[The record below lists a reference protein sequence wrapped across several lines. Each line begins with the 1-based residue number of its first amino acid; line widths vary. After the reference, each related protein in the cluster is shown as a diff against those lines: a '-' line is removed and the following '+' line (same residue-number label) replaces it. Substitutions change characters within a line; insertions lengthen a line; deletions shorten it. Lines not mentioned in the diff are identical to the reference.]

1 MTQVLLSVKC
11 KAAAVSRGQS
21 PVSTVSGPGRPAAAA
36 IDACKK
42 LASRKL
48 KLGFLNFDID
58 ICVVITFR
66 AKGVPIHCTLCSKFP
81 EFPEACPDTFAFGGF
96 SADKISKS
104 HPNLRIYLNKLSQP
118 ELGMLVLKT
127 DGDGFEFEDLC

>member
-11 KAAAVSRGQS
+11 KVAAVSRGQS

-48 KLGFLNFDID
+48 KLGFLNFDKD
-58 ICVVITFR
+58 ICVVITYRGCQFI
-66 AKGVPIHCTLCSKFP
+66 APCVVNFLNFLKHAQTLLH
-81 EFPEACPDTFAFGGF
+81 FGGF

-104 HPNLRIYLNKLSQP
+104 HQNLRIYLNKLSQP

>member
-1 MTQVLLSVKC
+1 M
-11 KAAAVSRGQS
+11 
-21 PVSTVSGPGRPAAAA
+21 STVSGPGRPAAAA

-81 EFPEACPDTFAFGGF
+81 EFPYRNLVFYTAGMVLVGG
-96 SADKISKS
+96 
-104 HPNLRIYLNKLSQP
+104 
-118 ELGMLVLKT
+118 
-127 DGDGFEFEDLC
+127 

>member
-1 MTQVLLSVKC
+1 M
-11 KAAAVSRGQS
+11 
-21 PVSTVSGPGRPAAAA
+21 STVSGPGRPTAAA

-104 HPNLRIYLNKLSQP
+104 HQILRIYLVSVKKGLLNKLCPP
-118 ELGMLVLKT
+118 EIGMLVLKT
-127 DGDGFEFEDLC
+127 DGD